1 MTAANFRLASATLLM
16 LAGLSAM
23 AQSKDIV
30 VDPKGEIPYA
40 IDQRNVVVKSGAD
53 LCWRTGSWTPGAA
66 TEAKAG
72 ELPIACECDKDV
84 VGADKCA
91 PASARAASTPAAT
104 TPVTAAVPAAPKK
117 CDFSVTLS
125 ADDAFAFNK
134 ATLSKSAKAT
144 LDNTVLAK
152 LDTCATVNTVIIN
165 GHTDRLGSQSYNQ
178 KLSEKRADAVQSY
191 LASKGLKAENMDTMG
206 SGKTQP
212 IKSCDDKLGRKKLI
226 ECLAPNRRVT
236 VDVKGPAK

>member
-144 LDNTVLAK
+144 LDNAVLAK

-191 LASKGLKAENMDTMG
+191 LASQGLKAENMDTMG

>member
-84 VGADKCA
+84 VGPDKCA

-144 LDNTVLAK
+144 LDNAVLAK